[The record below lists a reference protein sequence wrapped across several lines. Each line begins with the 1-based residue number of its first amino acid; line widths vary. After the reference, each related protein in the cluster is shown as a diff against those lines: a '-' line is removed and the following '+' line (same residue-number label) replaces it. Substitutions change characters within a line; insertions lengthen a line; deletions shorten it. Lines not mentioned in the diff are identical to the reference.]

1 MPQTFDLPT
10 MTTSAELD
18 ADLIVRAAALLRRAE
33 LVAFPTETVY
43 GLGADAS
50 SREALSKLYATKGR
64 PADHPVI
71 VHLFSFSQVKEWAV
85 DVPDFLE
92 PLAQR
97 FWPGPLTVVLRRSSR
112 VLDQVT
118 GGQDTVALRVPAHP
132 IALALLREFGG
143 GLAAPSANRFGRISP
158 TRADDVTRDLGDAVS
173 LVLDGGSCQ
182 VGIESTILDLS
193 GGGTARILRPGMI
206 LSTDIEAVTGVPVES
221 MTSQTAQAKT
231 QIRVPGALPSHYA
244 PQTPLILLPPSL
256 LIAGVEKLLKQQP
269 KQLAVLA
276 FQPDSANQAQV
287 AWHQAA
293 SEPNAY
299 ARELYWQLR
308 RLDALKAEWI
318 VVEQPPDEAQWS
330 GIIDRLRRAARP
342 GHSL

>member
-1 MPQTFDLPT
+1 
-10 MTTSAELD
+10 MTTSSQLD
-18 ADLIVRAAALLRRAE
+18 ADLIMRAAALLRRAE

-50 SREALSKLYATKGR
+50 SPEALSKLYATKGR

-71 VHLFSFSQVKEWAV
+71 VHLFSFLQVKEWAA

-97 FWPGPLTVVLRRSSR
+97 FWPGPLTVVLRRSSH

-118 GGQDTVALRVPAHP
+118 GGQETVALRVPAHP

-158 TRADDVTRDLGDAVS
+158 TKAEDVTRDLGDAVS
-173 LVLDGGSCQ
+173 LVLDGGPCQ

-193 GGGTARILRPGMI
+193 GDGIARILRPGMI
-206 LSTDIEAVTGVPVES
+206 LSADIEAVTGVPVELK
-221 MTSQTAQAKT
+221 TSQTAQAQT

-244 PQTPLILLPPSL
+244 PQTPLILLPPSQ
-256 LIAGVEKLLKQQP
+256 LIAG
-269 KQLAVLA
+269 
-276 FQPDSANQAQV
+276 
-287 AWHQAA
+287 
-293 SEPNAY
+293 
-299 ARELYWQLR
+299 
-308 RLDALKAEWI
+308 
-318 VVEQPPDEAQWS
+318 
-330 GIIDRLRRAARP
+330 
-342 GHSL
+342 